1 MSDILEL
8 KSMLQKHIDDSS
20 KGQLD
25 IKQSIA
31 RIEVHGEYTKK
42 TLTEHETVLEKLQS
56 AHNKQ
61 KGAIWVLSLIGL
73 GGVAEIIRNII
84 K

>member
-1 MSDILEL
+1 MEGFEEL
-8 KSMLQKHIDDSS
+8 KKMLSDHMKESGDGIS
-20 KGQLD
+20 D

-31 RIEVHGEYTKK
+31 RIEVHGEYTSKAIEGQGKDISELK
-42 TLTEHETVLEKLQS
+42 T

-61 KGAIWVLSLIGL
+61 KGAMWVLSLIGL
-73 GGVAEIIRNII
+73 GGLEELIRNWA